1 MATPSTGWRCTHSA
15 SVISYNNTSDTIRV
29 ICYWKNEGYTY
40 SVNNVS
46 AWVYCNGTEKQVK
59 WNSSVNAPSMYAQY
73 QMGYADF
80 TIAKTTSAKNVSCY
94 AKITSNSSFGGGTKT
109 SSATSVYT
117 GPKPSY
123 TIKYN
128 ANGGTGAPG
137 NQTKWYGTNLK
148 LSTTKPTRTGHSFL
162 GWATSASGSVA
173 YQPGGTYSANAAVT
187 LYAIWKT
194 DTYTVSYDANGGV
207 GAPENQTKTYGVD
220 LELSMTIPTRK
231 DYNFKGWGTSPS
243 STTVAYAA
251 GATYKD
257 NTPVTLYAIWEL
269 AYIKPRIN
277 NLTTTRC
284 TSDGTANETGTY
296 IHVVFDWSTDR
307 TVTEVKIEYKK
318 QIDSTWSSV
327 TIPQNDNLNGSIN
340 EIIGDGNISAESV
353 YVVRVYVADSNG
365 SSYSSIQTIGTTKYP
380 IDFYPS
386 VNGGLGFGK
395 VAEKEN
401 LADFGY
407 NVKLGG
413 GLSPIYLEPEMDLDD
428 VKTPNFY
435 TGNNVASNNYKN
447 CPLTSGTFYLEVVA
461 MGDAGEIRQ
470 RISSCNKTDS
480 MTKERMYYENSW
492 GPWKAADSNSLGVTE
507 RNTDLNNY
515 TSTGV
520 YYFNEDS
527 TPLNAPSEVVDG
539 WLSVLAVSPNTV
551 KQIWYRT
558 GTVNENDFETYVR
571 TYNGSWSNW
580 DRYLLD
586 SETKPEIIWQGGYFM
601 NAKQVI
607 TLPKKL
613 SEYRNG
619 IYLVW
624 SGYDSGQGQHYN
636 VKYTFVSKYHVSLGL
651 EGVAELFSD
660 VGGTYAFKYI
670 YVYDDKI
677 TGKDENQQQKTKGGI
692 TYYNNRMVL
701 RAVIGF

>member
-15 SVISYNNTSDTIRV
+15 SVISHNNTSDTIRV

-46 AWVYCNGTEKQVK
+46 AWVYCNGTERQVK
-59 WNSSVNAPSMYAQY
+59 WNSSVSAPSMYAQY

-187 LYAIWKT
+187 LYAIWKA

-220 LELSMTIPTRK
+220 LELSTTVPTRK

-318 QIDSTWSSV
+318 QIDSAWTSV

-340 EIIGDGNISAESV
+340 EIVGDGNVSAESV

-365 SSYSSIQTIGTTKYP
+365 FSYSSIQTIGTTKYP

-386 VNGGLGFGK
+386 VDGGLGFGK

-401 LADFGY
+401 VADFAY

-480 MTKERMYYENSW
+480 MTKERMYYGNSW

-539 WLSVLAVSPNTV
+539 WLSVLAVSPNIV

-558 GTVNENDFETYVR
+558 GTLNENDFETYVR

-586 SETKPEIIWQGGYFM
+586 SETKPEIIWRGGYFM
-601 NAKQVI
+601 NSKHTI

-624 SGYDSGQGQHYN
+624 SGYDSGQAKVYN

-651 EGVAELFSD
+651 EGVAELFSGT
-660 VGGTYAFKYI
+660 GGTYAFKYV
-670 YVYDDKI
+670 YVYDDRI
-677 TGKDENQQQKTKGGI
+677 TGNDVNQQQQTKGGI